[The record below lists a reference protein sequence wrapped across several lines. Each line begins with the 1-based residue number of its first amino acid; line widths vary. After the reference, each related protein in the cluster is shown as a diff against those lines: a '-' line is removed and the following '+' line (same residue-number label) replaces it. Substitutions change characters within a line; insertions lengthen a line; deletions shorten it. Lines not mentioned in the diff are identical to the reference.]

1 MNREFN
7 NDLFSR
13 TFNKHKALLKE
24 SLQLEMQVQDP
35 ELQQKINE
43 FGALKDKID
52 EMIAQLKEQETRFSE
67 LQNEI
72 VPILEQL
79 EETKEKALITN
90 EYIVSVKRAG
100 YVRETPKYK
109 EAFNLALSKVNGAIK
124 AILNESL
131 DATKSTSTIAP
142 SIGIKKLEE
151 NRVNIAKID
160 KLQNTI
166 DLANSILAKVAGGS
180 INENDSNIT
189 PDVIKQM
196 RDWIKECLPWPDLET
211 EEEVD
216 DLSDAEVIKGVKT
229 HFDGGI
235 EGFLITNENKTINE
249 NDSNITPDVIEQ
261 MRDWIKECLPWP
273 DLETEEEV
281 DDLSDAEVIKG
292 VKTHFDGGIEGFLI
306 TNENKTINEND
317 DIEEVYTY
325 HINKNERGG
334 FYADVRDLNGKTVYE
349 IKAGDELEPDET
361 SIFEDGYMK
370 NSKDIKGLESYLKE
384 LGIIS
389 DTAVIETGVNE
400 YSYNTGRHV
409 VSRSEF
415 Q

>member
-249 NDSNITPDVIEQ
+249 ND
-261 MRDWIKECLPWP
+261 
-273 DLETEEEV
+273 
-281 DDLSDAEVIKG
+281 
-292 VKTHFDGGIEGFLI
+292 
-306 TNENKTINEND
+306 